1 MPFASWGGTIVKD
14 VPKMAAAA
22 PAMAFCARPQQ
33 HVIGL
38 GPDRIAQAGVKAG
51 PTRAAIVFRITGITY
66 QITAATM
73 VNPIGV
79 ILFQGA
85 GACTLCRLMAHDLIL
100 QAGQHGLPF
109 SICAGHL
116 KRIGKDGLRHRGGA
130 QQGQGK
136 CTAGEHRACSLGPW
150 CWGGH

>member
-33 HVIGL
+33 RVIGL

-51 PTRAAIVFRITGITY
+51 PTRAAVVFRITGIKY

-73 VNPIGV
+73 VNAHRRNSFPRGWC
-79 ILFQGA
+79 LHALSPHGA
-85 GACTLCRLMAHDLIL
+85 
-100 QAGQHGLPF
+100 
-109 SICAGHL
+109 
-116 KRIGKDGLRHRGGA
+116 
-130 QQGQGK
+130 
-136 CTAGEHRACSLGPW
+136 
-150 CWGGH
+150 